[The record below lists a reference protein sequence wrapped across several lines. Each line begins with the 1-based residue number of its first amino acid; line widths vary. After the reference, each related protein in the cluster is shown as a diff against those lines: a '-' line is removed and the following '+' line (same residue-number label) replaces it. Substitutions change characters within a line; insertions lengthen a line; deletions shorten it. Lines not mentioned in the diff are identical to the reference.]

1 MARKKGKMVEI
12 IISEG
17 PDHKI
22 IYDRETKDYR
32 VEWCDRVVG
41 YRATRWEARL
51 LVEQLR
57 YEALTRD

>member
-1 MARKKGKMVEI
+1 MPRKKAKIVELI
-12 IISEG
+12 VSEG

-22 IYDRETKDYR
+22 IYDRETRDYR

-41 YRATRWEARL
+41 YCATRWEARL

-57 YEALTRD
+57 YEALIRD